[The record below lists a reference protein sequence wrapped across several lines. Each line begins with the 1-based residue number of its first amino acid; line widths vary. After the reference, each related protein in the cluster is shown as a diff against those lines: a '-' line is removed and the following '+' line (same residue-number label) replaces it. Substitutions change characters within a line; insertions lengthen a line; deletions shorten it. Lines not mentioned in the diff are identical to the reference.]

1 MKKSNFTIKG
11 TAMILMLLLVPVL
24 FYGQDN
30 NKEQS
35 TSFSR
40 HWYISLNGGISQ
52 FWGDV
57 QTQQPWEKISD
68 DKFMG
73 GIAIGHQFSP
83 VLGLRG
89 NVQYGSVYSL
99 KENEA
104 AVDYEME
111 ASPLLD
117 YSIQATVSLVNLF
130 SDYNPERKLDFYGFA
145 GLGFSNWET
154 EWRNKNTGGVNGHN
168 GNEEGTDGLFNL
180 TTEGYIPAGAGLS
193 YKLND
198 TFTLGLEQLWNG
210 VNTDILDAKA
220 GGFDYDIYSNTRL
233 NLKINVGQFGG
244 LGKMVRNFDQVD
256 YNVEPEV
263 VERHGDKVE
272 FTFSGNIPENY
283 FSSNAA
289 MKLKP
294 KVVYQEES
302 KGLEPVFLRGEDVS
316 GDGKIIT
323 SDGGT
328 FSKDYSYRFKEG
340 MEDAEIKIES
350 MAFLPK
356 GNPVNEDATD
366 SNIKENYKAEV
377 LPERKLADGTIIT
390 GQRIVFEPSKVS
402 NKAMEKANSPEYG
415 LLAKHGYE
423 KETIISDKATVY
435 FKINLA
441 YLNWRLPLNVNRNA
455 KEDVDK
461 LKQFLD
467 KGWKIKNI
475 EMNAWA
481 SPEGPVDFNSELS
494 KDRAE
499 TGMEILEGLFD
510 ELDRDLEDVT
520 VDKQS
525 KGEDWNGFM
534 EAVEKSDIEDKD
546 IILNVVRSQPDL
558 KKREQEIRNMSVVYK
573 EVEEKIL
580 PPLRRVEMKVNSYEP
595 KHSDEEMAQM
605 AMDDAESL
613 EKNELL
619 YSATLH
625 EDLDKKLKIYNKAK
639 ELFPECARAYNNAG
653 HIYMMKGEYD
663 KAETDLQKAENL
675 APEHGGVLN
684 NLGIIKGIEGDW
696 DEAEEYFT
704 KAKEQGVN
712 TSYYMGVLNI
722 ANGKYDKAL
731 QQMKRKDC
739 DYNVALA
746 QLVSGNTD
754 KAVSTLECIPES
766 AEKHYLMAVAGA
778 RQDNKDMAF
787 DNLVKAVKADS
798 SYKEKAKTDKEF
810 IDYFDMPDFKSLVE

>member
-1 MKKSNFTIKG
+1 MKKSSFTIKG
-11 TAMILMLLLVPVL
+11 TATVIMLLLMPIL
-24 FYGQDN
+24 FFGQNQGN
-30 NKEQS
+30 NKS
-35 TSFSR
+35 NSFAR

-57 QTQQPWEKISD
+57 QDQNPFEKISE

-73 GIAIGHQFSP
+73 GLAIGHQFSP
-83 VLGLRG
+83 VFGLRG
-89 NVQYGSVYSL
+89 NVQYGSLYST
-99 KENEA
+99 KYKDISP
-104 AVDYEME
+104 DYEME

-117 YSIQATVSLVNLF
+117 YSLQATVSLVNLF
-130 SDYNPERKLDFYGFA
+130 SDYNPDRKLDLYGFA

-154 EWRNKNTGGVNGHN
+154 EWRNKNTGQVLGSNGGV
-168 GNEEGTDGLFNL
+168 DASSGLFGL
-180 TTEGYIPAGAGLS
+180 TTEGYIPVGAGLS

-210 VNTDILDAKA
+210 VNTDILDAQE

-233 NLKINVGQFGG
+233 NLKMNVGQFGG

-256 YNVEPEV
+256 YDVKPEV
-263 VERHGDKVE
+263 VERHGDEVK
-272 FTFSGNIPENY
+272 FTLSGNIPENY
-283 FSSNAA
+283 FSSKAA
-289 MKLKP
+289 MKIRP
-294 KVVYQEES
+294 KVVYNDEAKE
-302 KGLEPVFLRGEDVS
+302 LEPVFLRGEKVS

-328 FSKDYSYRFKEG
+328 FSKDYSYQFKEG
-340 MEDAEIKIES
+340 MEDAEIKIET

-356 GNPVNEDATD
+356 GNPVNEDATNN
-366 SNIKENYKAEV
+366 NIKENYKSEM
-377 LPERKLADGTIIT
+377 LPERKLADGTIVT
-390 GQRIVFEPSKVS
+390 GQRIVFEPSKAS
-402 NKAMEKANSPEYG
+402 NKAMENVNSPEYG

-475 EMNAWA
+475 ELNAWA
-481 SPEGPVDFNSELS
+481 SPEGPVDFNSKLS

-499 TGMEILEGLFD
+499 KGMDILEGLFD
-510 ELDRDLEDVT
+510 DLGMDMEEVT
-520 VDKQS
+520 IDKQS

-534 EAVEKSDIEDKD
+534 DAVEKSNIEDKD
-546 IILNVVRSQPDL
+546 IILNVVRSQPNL
-558 KKREQEIRNMSVVYK
+558 KKREQEIRNMSIVYK

-580 PPLRRVEMKVNSYEP
+580 PPLRRVEMKVNSFEP
-595 KHSDEEMAQM
+595 KHTDEEIAQM

-625 EDLDKKLKIYNKAK
+625 DDIDKKLEIYNKAK

-663 KAETDLQKAENL
+663 KAKTDLQKAENI

-684 NLGIIKGIEGDW
+684 NLGIVAAIEGDW
-696 DEAEEYFT
+696 DKAEEYFT
-704 KAKEQGVN
+704 KAREQGVN

-746 QLVSGNTD
+746 QMVSGNTG
-754 KAVSTLECIPES
+754 KAVSTLECVPES

-787 DNLVKAVKADS
+787 ENLVKAVKADP
-798 SYKEKAKTDKEF
+798 SYKKTAKTDKEF
-810 IDYFDMPDFKSLVE
+810 IEYFDMPDFKSLVK